1 MSESISPG
9 VGGGHEHQR
18 SASQSPK
25 MEFNQID
32 IA

>member
-9 VGGGHEHQR
+9 VGGNEHQR